1 MKWWCVYRI
10 PIFSNV
16 ADEVGSWI
24 QRLQVNNF
32 IGFFVKKILEYQK
45 SLIPTFDIYFLT
57 KQ

>member
-32 IGFFVKKILEYQK
+32 IGIFVKKYLEVRT
-45 SLIPTFDIYFLT
+45 SEIFNTHI
-57 KQ
+57 